1 MSPSRA
7 QLRAPRLP
15 SSRGRGRPQRWV
27 VAVAATVAA
36 AAHVPVIGPHLAEA
50 PYMGVLFVALTAA
63 CVCIAA
69 AISVRDSATLYA
81 TAVVTCGL
89 AVLGYAATRL
99 VPFPMLGDDVGNW
112 LEPLGILS
120 VASET
125 AVVVAAAWALLTPGR
140 PAARRATT
148 PPVPA

>member
-1 MSPSRA
+1 VNARRA
-7 QLRAPRLP
+7 HLHALHLP
-15 SSRGRGRPQRWV
+15 SSRGRGRTERWV
-27 VAVAATVAA
+27 VAVAAAVAA

-63 CVCIAA
+63 CLCISAAICVRDPAALYAA
-69 AISVRDSATLYA
+69 AVL
-81 TAVVTCGL
+81 TCGL

-112 LEPLGILS
+112 LEPLGVLS

-125 AVVVAAAWALLTPGR
+125 VVVVAAAWALVTPGR
-140 PAARRATT
+140 PAAH
-148 PPVPA
+148 PV